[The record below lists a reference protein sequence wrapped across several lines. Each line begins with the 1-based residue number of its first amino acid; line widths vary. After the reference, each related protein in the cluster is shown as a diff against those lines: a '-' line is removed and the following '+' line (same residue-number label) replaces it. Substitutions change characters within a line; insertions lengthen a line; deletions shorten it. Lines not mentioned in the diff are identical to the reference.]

1 MQESVFSIELNRP
14 KEAKITLGESYITRL
29 KYAFKQID
37 ISEEN
42 FNSFVILT
50 CIFAI
55 SVEGKTNID
64 QYDFFI
70 KTTKREMSYDEFV
83 DYTIN
88 TINKERLLEAKSRYL
103 NNLNK
108 HSYNIR
114 KLLFEYVVLFIVSK
128 GYYTKLDMEFAE
140 ELQVK

>member
-1 MQESVFSIELNRP
+1 MQESVFSIELNRT

-42 FNSFVILT
+42 FNSFIVLT

-70 KTTKREMSYDEFV
+70 KTTKREMSYGEFV

-88 TINKERLLEAKSRYL
+88 TVNKERLLEAKSRYQ